1 MHDPGNVY
9 LIGFAF
15 AFIMAAVTM
24 FFAKR
29 AVEKR
34 GEKTPLTMKHIGYA
48 ASAGA
53 VLVMSGI
60 AKITV
65 FAEFYNTHSIY
76 MPA

>member
-15 AFIMAAVTM
+15 AFILAAVTM

-34 GEKTPLTMKHIGYA
+34 GEQTPLTMKHIGYT
-48 ASAGA
+48 ASAAG
-53 VLVMSGI
+53 VLIMGGI

-65 FAEFYNTHSIY
+65 FAEFYNANSIY
-76 MPA
+76 MPV